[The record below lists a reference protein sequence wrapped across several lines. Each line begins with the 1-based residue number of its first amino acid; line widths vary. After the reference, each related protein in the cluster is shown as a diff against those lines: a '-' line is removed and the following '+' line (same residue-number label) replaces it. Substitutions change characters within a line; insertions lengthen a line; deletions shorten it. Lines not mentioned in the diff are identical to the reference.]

1 MAQLWKLVF
10 LCGLLAGTSKA
21 QAVRRVQT
29 QTYVQE
35 GYNTYEQRSGRLDN
49 VGPVG
54 QEGLEVLTQKLQSE
68 LTTLQDSNVWKG
80 LTKVVKESKSFLGGL
95 LSNVGSLGEEL
106 TSVRILDVKLEV
118 NPDTKSM
125 VLRFPIRASLNVA
138 LPFLGQLANL
148 DISVDLLSTTTL
160 QDLESG
166 NPSLVLGTCRS
177 DPASLKLNLFN
188 GKSPAL
194 SGLVNKVMALKEKIV
209 CIVVENAVCPLLHLV
224 IESQAG
230 AIIRNILQQITASAH
245 VGI

>member
-1 MAQLWKLVF
+1 
-10 LCGLLAGTSKA
+10 
-21 QAVRRVQT
+21 
-29 QTYVQE
+29 
-35 GYNTYEQRSGRLDN
+35 
-49 VGPVG
+49 
-54 QEGLEVLTQKLQSE
+54 SE

>member
-21 QAVRRVQT
+21 QDEESVLG

-35 GYNTYEQRSGRLDN
+35 ALNEAEQKTGLLEK
-49 VGPVG
+49 VQPAV
-54 QEGLEVLTQKLQSE
+54 QEGIEVLTQKLQSE
-68 LTTLQDSNVWKG
+68 LTTLQDSSVWKR
-80 LTKVVKESKSFLGGL
+80 LTGVVEESKSFLGGL
-95 LSNVGSLGEEL
+95 LSNVRSLGEEV

-125 VLRFPIRASLNVA
+125 VLRFPIRASVNVA
-138 LPFLGQLANL
+138 LPLLGQVANL
-148 DISVDLLSTTTL
+148 DISVDLLTTTTL

-166 NPSLVLGTCRS
+166 KPSLNVGKCRS
-177 DPASLKLNLFN
+177 DPASLKLNLLN

-194 SGLVNKVMALKEKIV
+194 NGLVNQVMNLKQNV
-209 CIVVENAVCPLLHLV
+209 LCLVVEKAVCPLLHLL
-224 IESQAG
+224 IESHVG
-230 AIIRNILQQITASAH
+230 AIIRNILDQINLGVN